1 MKNLLN
7 KLRRQP
13 SEQVVDDH
21 ITEIAYDQDTVSI
34 NPFTGQPVSQDD
46 DLLHLTSEP
55 TKTSPVPNTSTCTKK
70 RFQLP
75 KLNLSMGPS
84 YALIAFQAGSFGL
97 RGALIRN
104 TRHYSELSVVAESR
118 NVDFTRAIAEVL
130 EQLKQHQRRLPK
142 RAILITPSVVSSLVS
157 LPVSPLRPRSDE
169 QMQELIRWELEG
181 AVTQQNKQWQIGSML
196 VERGYLTSEQR
207 DELVS
212 ELQIRQSQGGESAL
226 VRFGDLAVQMKYI
239 TSAQLEECFAL
250 QGKLVALDDDLVYGW
265 QAEENLTEQAMS
277 DDVLLSSEEDNNSA
291 HDWLVSG
298 MSKEVRRRW
307 VGAFS
312 LNGLKVEAFYPSVGA
327 SFANLSQRAN
337 TQEQWMIELHQ
348 EQIACISGHAGGVT
362 DIQIAE
368 RGTQEL
374 HSYQI
379 SALCGVLP
387 ADLQTLYINHQ
398 GQLTQEQLQHLSVEL
413 GIRLESL
420 TLNASQL
427 ITPDALNHD
436 ALLSIAGAADHFLNH
451 VSRARLSW
459 IAARDADQ
467 PVWQRLMQ
475 PKTLKIGAAITIF
488 TAMSGFIAWMHVNMW
503 HQEQRL
509 AELSAKYDKESELKK
524 QYGNIVSEQSG
535 LKEQI
540 ASIQE
545 EVELNQVLLDTL
557 DTQLAQQQLTV
568 PVLLKAISISI
579 PEGVKLN
586 SITRHGSEVAI
597 QADAGSDEQ
606 GQEFTH
612 NLNQL
617 LKPISLQVRSSDVV
631 FEDDTSVTLP
641 YSINIVLQT
650 LANPT
655 APAAI
660 KENAS

>member
-1 MKNLLN
+1 MKNLLK

-13 SEQVVDDH
+13 TEHIVDDH

-55 TKTSPVPNTSTCTKK
+55 TNTSPVPDTSTRTKK

-104 TRHYSELSVVAESR
+104 TRHYSELAVVAESR

-181 AVTQQNKQWQIGSML
+181 AVTQQNKQWLIGSML

-212 ELQIRQSQGGESAL
+212 ELQIRQSQGGENAL

-337 TQEQWMIELHQ
+337 TQEQWLIELHQ

-368 RGTQEL
+368 RGTQDL

-398 GQLTQEQLQHLSVEL
+398 GQLTNKQLQHLSVEL
-413 GIRLESL
+413 GVQLESL

-427 ITPDALNHD
+427 ITPDELNHD

-459 IAARDADQ
+459 IAARDIEPALWKRLLQ
-467 PVWQRLMQ
+467 PNA
-475 PKTLKIGAAITIF
+475 LKIGAAALVF
-488 TAMSGFIAWMHVNMW
+488 TGMSGFIIWMHANMW
-503 HQEQRL
+503 QQEQRL
-509 AELSAKYDKESELKK
+509 SELSAKFEKESALKK
-524 QYGNIVSEQSG
+524 QYGNIISEQSG
-535 LKEQI
+535 LKGQI
-540 ASIQE
+540 ATIQK
-545 EVELNQVLLDTL
+545 EVKLNQDLLQAMDS
-557 DTQLAQQQLTV
+557 QLAQQQLTV

-579 PEGVKLN
+579 PSGVKLI
-586 SITRHGSEVAI
+586 SITRQNTEVVILAN
-597 QADAGSDEQ
+597 AGSDEQ

-617 LKPISLQVRSSDVV
+617 LKPIDLQVRSSDVV
-631 FEDDTSVTLP
+631 FNTRAEATLP
-641 YSINIVLQT
+641 YSINIVLQALVT
-650 LANPT
+650 PT
-655 APAAI
+655 I
-660 KENAS
+660 SKNSGDNA